1 MKFTL
6 ERTRQLAE
14 KLRALPPKDP
24 AEQLLDKQAVVK
36 ELRSDIVSLLQ
47 RGFTLEEVAKAI
59 RGEGFDIT
67 TGTLKNY
74 LQRAKRRADKGRKPG
89 RPASP
94 RRAKVASVETVTS
107 APQARTATDR
117 AAADPGPKASE
128 AAAKPDGAATSTNG
142 PPLRSG
148 KGAFMGKDRETY

>member
-24 AEQLLDKQAVVK
+24 AEQLLDKQGVVN
-36 ELRSDIVSLLQ
+36 ELRPDVVSLLQ
-47 RGFTLEEVAKAI
+47 RGYTLEDVAKAV

-74 LQRAKRRADKGRKPG
+74 LQRAKHKGDNDRKPG
-89 RPASP
+89 RQVSP
-94 RRAKVASVETVTS
+94 RRAKVTSVETVTS
-107 APQARTATDR
+107 APQTR
-117 AAADPGPKASE
+117 
-128 AAAKPDGAATSTNG
+128 
-142 PPLRSG
+142 
-148 KGAFMGKDRETY
+148 